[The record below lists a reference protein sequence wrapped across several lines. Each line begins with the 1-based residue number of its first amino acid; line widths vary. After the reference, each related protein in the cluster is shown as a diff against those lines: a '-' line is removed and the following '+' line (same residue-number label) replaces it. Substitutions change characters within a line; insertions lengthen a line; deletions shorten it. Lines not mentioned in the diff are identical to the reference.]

1 MHEPDIGIY
10 PDRRADIICRPAVA
24 DGVNAVLAIASQYMH
39 WHLLE
44 ASDFAA
50 AVVIRRTAWLL
61 TKGFGDSKTVLR
73 AIYKI

>member
-1 MHEPDIGIY
+1 MYELDIGIY
-10 PDRRADIICRPAVA
+10 LDRRANNVRRSAA
-24 DGVNAVLAIASQYMH
+24 AGGVNTVLAIGSQYMH

-50 AVVIRRTAWLL
+50 AVVIRRTVWLL

-73 AIYKI
+73 AIY

>member
-10 PDRRADIICRPAVA
+10 PDRRANIVRRPAA
-24 DGVNAVLAIASQYMH
+24 AGDVNAVLAIESQYMH

-61 TKGFGDSKTVLR
+61 TKGFGDSKTALR
-73 AIYKI
+73 AIY